1 MASSYR
7 LGSHFET
14 FIKNQLASGRYA
26 NASEVIRAGLRMV
39 EEHEESREA
48 RAMTR
53 AEKLDWIR
61 AEIQKGVD
69 SGPAIPGDEAMARLH
84 ARAQERKLKRDQS
97 VNFNTEQAA

>member
-1 MASSYR
+1 MASSYS
-7 LGSHFET
+7 LGLHFEA

-26 NASEVIRAGLRMV
+26 NASEVSRAGLRMV

-53 AEKLDWIR
+53 AEKLEWIR

-69 SGPAIPGDEAMARLH
+69 SGPAIPWADAMAELETRKTARLVS
-84 ARAQERKLKRDQS
+84 RERR
-97 VNFNTEQAA
+97 EAA